1 MGAAEH
7 CGPAPHPA
15 TQGLRAACWQWGEI
29 SPVLCYVQD
38 VLCVCVCVCLGS
50 DPYLRQQMKLWCCL
64 ETLTA
69 LVCAAQCSPGAAAE
83 VQILPAGCS
92 CRALEGCPW
101 PSSCSLELSEHFL
114 QVFPGFS
121 AREHPRWSRAASSL
135 CCLLC

>member
-1 MGAAEH
+1 MWGQLSTV
-7 CGPAPHPA
+7 APHLILQHRASELLAGSGVKYHLCSA
-15 TQGLRAACWQWGEI
+15 TCRMC
-29 SPVLCYVQD
+29 S
-38 VLCVCVCVCLGS
+38 VCVCVCLGS